1 MTQQEIALKVLR
13 SIHAIFVTSILL
25 YAFMAEKVMQRAA
38 SAPSPTFVTSMT
50 ILAIA
55 MTLIAA
61 TVRRRIVTPAIER
74 LRVESEDPRALNRW
88 RSGSLISFVLVECV
102 ALYGF
107 VLRVL
112 GASRPQ
118 TLPFYLVAILLML
131 IWTPRLDSAPSAPR

>member
-1 MTQQEIALKVLR
+1 MTQQEISLKVLR
-13 SIHAIFVTSILL
+13 SSHAIFITSIRLS
-25 YAFMAEKVMQRAA
+25 AFVAERVMQRGT
-38 SAPSPTFVTSMT
+38 SVLSPTFVTTMT

-55 MTLIAA
+55 MTIIAA
-61 TVRRRIVTPAIER
+61 IVRRRIVTPAIER

-88 RSGSLISFVLVECV
+88 RMGTMISFVLVECV

-112 GASRPQ
+112 GASRRQ

-131 IWTPRLDSAPSAPR
+131 IWTPRLAPASAPR

>member
-25 YAFMAEKVMQRAA
+25 YAFVAEKVMQRSS

-55 MTLIAA
+55 MTLMAA
-61 TVRRRIVTPAIER
+61 AVRRRIVTPAIER
-74 LRVESEDPRALNRW
+74 LRVESEDLRALNRW
-88 RSGSLISFVLVECV
+88 RIGAMISFVLVECV
-102 ALYGF
+102 ALCGF

-131 IWTPRLDSAPSAPR
+131 VWTSRLDSASAPR

>member
-25 YAFMAEKVMQRAA
+25 YAFVAEKVMQRNT
-38 SAPSPTFVTSMT
+38 SAPSSTFVTIMT

-88 RSGSLISFVLVECV
+88 RMGTMISFVLVECV

-112 GASRPQ
+112 GASRSQ
-118 TLPFYLVAILLML
+118 TLPFYIVAILLML
-131 IWTPRLDSAPSAPR
+131 IWTPRLAPASAPR

>member
-1 MTQQEIALKVLR
+1 MTQQEIALKGLR

-25 YAFMAEKVMQRAA
+25 YAFMAEKVMQRGT
-38 SAPSPTFVTSMT
+38 SVPSPTFVTSMT

-61 TVRRRIVTPAIER
+61 TVRRRIVTPA
-74 LRVESEDPRALNRW
+74 VESLRMDSEDLRALNRW
-88 RSGSLISFVLVECV
+88 RMGTMISFVLVECV

-131 IWTPRLDSAPSAPR
+131 IWTPRLDSPPSAPR